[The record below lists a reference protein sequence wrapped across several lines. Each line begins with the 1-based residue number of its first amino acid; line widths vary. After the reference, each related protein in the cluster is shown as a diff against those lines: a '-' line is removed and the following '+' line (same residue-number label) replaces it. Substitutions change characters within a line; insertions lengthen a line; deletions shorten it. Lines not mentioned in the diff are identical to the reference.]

1 MRQIS
6 MFHKDVAARNVLI
19 EHERQGIRLID
30 FGIAGDAMYHRDATV
45 KVRRLTWTA
54 CC

>member
-1 MRQIS
+1 

-30 FGIAGDAMYHRDATV
+30 FGIAGDAIYHKDATV
-45 KVRRLTWTA
+45 KVGALLRLPA
-54 CC
+54 